1 MRELDCSPSL
11 PSPDA
16 SVHCD
21 DPALRATRALGSSVE
36 SSAVHEA
43 ARALGQGFLVAFPT
57 ETVYGLGAD
66 GLNPNAVVRIF
77 EAKGRPKGHPLI
89 LHAADLET
97 ALQVSPQWSPLAL
110 GLAKA
115 FWPGPLTLILQKADP
130 IPFEVTGGQDSVGI
144 RVPDHA
150 IAQKMLQVF
159 AKQGSGLVA
168 APSAN
173 RFGGVSPTRA
183 SDVLKGL
190 GPFLRNE
197 DCLLK
202 AGDCSV
208 GLESTIVDCRDSRP
222 RMLRPGGLSRETL
235 NAWLKASGFPLL
247 ETSFRQVTGQAQGQ
261 ELRVSGSLDSH
272 YAPRCPLLVLSRQH
286 LQDLLRSENFIEG
299 LGPLNLGPVSIAT
312 KASPLRVGCLLLEP
326 WESSSLSPESMA
338 PLKSKAVAFDF
349 QVLTS
354 DPEGYAS
361 QFYQRLNDWDDS
373 GADLILV
380 ESPPETQAWEALW
393 DRLRR
398 AASRY

>member
-1 MRELDCSPSL
+1 MRELDCSPSF

-16 SVHCD
+16 SIQCD
-21 DPALRATRALGSSVE
+21 DPALTALGASVE
-36 SSAVHEA
+36 SSALHEA
-43 ARALGQGFLVAFPT
+43 AKALGQGFLVAFPT

-66 GLNPNAVVRIF
+66 GLNPNAVLRIF

-89 LHAADLET
+89 LHAADLAT
-97 ALQVSPQWSPLAL
+97 ALKVSPQWSPLAL
-110 GLAKA
+110 ALAKA
-115 FWPGPLTLILQKADP
+115 FWPGPLTLILHRADL

-150 IAQKMLQVF
+150 IAQKMLHAF
-159 AKQGSGLVA
+159 AEHGSGLVA

-197 DCLLK
+197 DCVLK
-202 AGDCSV
+202 AWDCSV
-208 GLESTIVDCRDSRP
+208 GLESTIVDCRDATP

-235 NAWLKASGFPLL
+235 NAWLKANGFPLL
-247 ETSFRQVTGQAQGQ
+247 ETSLRQVNGQAQGPKP
-261 ELRVSGSLDSH
+261 RVSGSLDSH
-272 YAPRCPLLVLSRQH
+272 YAPRCPLLVLSRQRM
-286 LQDLLRSENFIEG
+286 QDLLRLENFIEG
-299 LGPLNLGPVSIAT
+299 LAPLNHGPVSMAT
-312 KASPLRVGCLLLEP
+312 KASRLRVGCLVLEP
-326 WESSSLSPESMA
+326 WESSSFNSA
-338 PLKSKAVAFDF
+338 PLERSNSKTVAFDL
-349 QVLTS
+349 QALTS
-354 DPEGYAS
+354 DPGVYAS
-361 QFYQRLNDWDDS
+361 QFYQRLNDWDNS

-398 AASRY
+398 AATHY